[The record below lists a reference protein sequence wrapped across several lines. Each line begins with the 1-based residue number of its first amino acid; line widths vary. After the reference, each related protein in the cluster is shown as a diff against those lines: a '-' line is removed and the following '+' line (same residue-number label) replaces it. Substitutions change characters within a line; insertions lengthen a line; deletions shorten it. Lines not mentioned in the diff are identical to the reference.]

1 MDLSSIP
8 LVILAGGKG
17 TRITEYSKTIPK
29 PMIKIGNKPIIR
41 HIIDYY
47 KNYGI
52 NKFFIASGYKD
63 KIIRE
68 YFKNN
73 QGIKVINTGLN
84 TLTGGRLLRL
94 KNYLPENF
102 FLTYGDGL
110 SDIDILKLY
119 KFHLSK
125 KKIST
130 VTAVHP
136 IARFGEIGIKK
147 NIAVSFNE
155 KPRVKNDWINGG
167 FFVFNKKILKYI
179 KDDFSILEQEPIRKI
194 VKIRELAVLKH
205 EGFWQ
210 CMDTAREKIILEDL
224 YKSKNCPWK
233 KNK

>member
-1 MDLSSIP
+1 MDLSNIP

-29 PMIKIGNKPIIR
+29 PMIKIGNKPIIK

-47 KNYGI
+47 EYYGV
-52 NKFFIASGYKD
+52 NKFIIASGYKD

-68 YFKNN
+68 YFKAN
-73 QGIKVINTGLN
+73 QNIKVVNTGLN

-94 KNYLPENF
+94 KNYLPNNF

-110 SDIDILKLY
+110 SDVDILKLY
-119 KFHLSK
+119 KLHLSK
-125 KKIST
+125 KKIAT

-136 IARFGEIGIKK
+136 IARFGEIRIKQ
-147 NIAVSFNE
+147 NIVVSFNE

-167 FFVFNKKILKYI
+167 FFVFNKKIFKFI
-179 KDDFSILEQEPIRKI
+179 KNDFSVLEQEPMRKI
-194 VKIRELAVLKH
+194 VKIHELVVLKH

-210 CMDTAREKIILEDL
+210 CMDTAREKIILENL
-224 YKSKNCPWK
+224 YKLKNCPWK
-233 KNK
+233 KE